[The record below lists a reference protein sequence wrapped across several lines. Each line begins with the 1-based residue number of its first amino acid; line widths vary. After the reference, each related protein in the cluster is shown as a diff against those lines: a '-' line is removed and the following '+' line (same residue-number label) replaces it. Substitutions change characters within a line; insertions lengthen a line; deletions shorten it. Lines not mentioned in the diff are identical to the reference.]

1 MSGGRG
7 QERRREASREGERPG
22 EKERGQ
28 ERRREAS
35 REGERPAEK
44 ERGQQR
50 RREASR
56 EGERPAEKERGQ
68 ERHSKILEEYGSG
81 EAFSTDDYFR
91 VNGKM
96 VGFHK
101 KYLQEAHEWNRN
113 RVLQA
118 IRGKVHPIVID
129 NTNMYKW
136 EMWPYV
142 RMAFRRGYWIEFED
156 LPVIPLEILNS
167 WCPQIPMEVLERMN
181 EGYEPVKKIWDVIYD
196 YKSRGWWM
204 PSPER
209 LQNHW

>member
-1 MSGGRG
+1 MGRKRTRHIIILRGLPGSGKSTRARTELGDVAVDRAVSYQPCAPGR
-7 QERRREASREGERPG
+7 ERD
-22 EKERGQ
+22 
-28 ERRREAS
+28 
-35 REGERPAEK
+35 
-44 ERGQQR
+44 
-50 RREASR
+50 
-56 EGERPAEKERGQ
+56 
-68 ERHSKILEEYGSG
+68 ILKEYGSG

-91 VNGKM
+91 ENGKM

-129 NTNMYKW
+129 NINLQKW

-156 LPVIPLEILNS
+156 LPAIPLEILDRR
-167 WCPQIPMEVLERMN
+167 CPQIPMEVLERMN

-196 YKSRGWWM
+196 YKSKERWM
-204 PSPER
+204 PNPER